1 MGDIF
6 LDEELRHK
14 TGRKA
19 VTVAISG
26 NILLTI
32 FNFIIGTSSGST
44 ALVAE
49 AAHTLSDVLTSI
61 ITAIGFRI
69 GLKPPDSDHP
79 YGHGRAE
86 PLVGLLI
93 VVFLVFIAYEII
105 REAYG
110 KLLLMGA
117 LTPPDWTAALMALI
131 GIGVNLSMTTY
142 MMRVGRN
149 INSPAIIADAQH
161 QKVDIFSCAAIV
173 VGVVGSNFG
182 ILILDPLVGVLIAI
196 LVLKTAFNVGK
207 DNINNLMGKVP
218 SKDLLIDI
226 TTAGMAVDGVIGIHD
241 VKVNYMGPNASVDLH
256 VTVDSDL
263 SLRNAHK
270 IAHQVEK
277 MVIQRVDIVSI
288 VYVHVCPEGE
298 DDDIC
303 LDDQK

>member
-1 MGDIF
+1 
-6 LDEELRHK
+6 LDENTRKK

-32 FNFIIGTSSGST
+32 FNFVVGILSGST

-49 AAHTLSDVLTSI
+49 AAHTLSDVITSI

-69 GLKPPDSDHP
+69 GLKPPDSEHP

-86 PLVGLLI
+86 PLVGLVI

-105 REAYG
+105 SEAYS
-110 KLLLMGA
+110 KLLLMGSLA
-117 LTPPDWTAALMALI
+117 PPDWTAALMAII
-131 GIGVNLSMTTY
+131 GIAVNITMTRY
-142 MMRVGRN
+142 MMNVGKK

-161 QKVDIFSCAAIV
+161 QKVDVFSCAAIV
-173 VGVVGSNFG
+173 VGVVGSNMG
-182 ILILDPLVGVLIAI
+182 LLILDPLVAVLIAV
-196 LVLKTAFNVGK
+196 LVLKIAFDVGK
-207 DNINNLMGKVP
+207 ENINNLMGKVP
-218 SKDLLIDI
+218 STDLIVEITKAGTSVKGVKGMHDI
-226 TTAGMAVDGVIGIHD
+226 
-241 VKVNYMGPNASVDLH
+241 KVNYMGPNASVDLH
-256 VTVDSDL
+256 ITVDPEL

-277 MVIQRVDIVSI
+277 SVIDRVDIVSI

-298 DDDIC
+298 DEDVC
-303 LDDQK
+303 LEE

>member
-1 MGDIF
+1 
-6 LDEELRHK
+6 LDENTRKK

-32 FNFIIGTSSGST
+32 FNFVVGILSGST

-49 AAHTLSDVLTSI
+49 AAHTLSDVITSI

-69 GLKPPDSDHP
+69 GLKPPDSEHP

-86 PLVGLLI
+86 PLVGLVI

-105 REAYG
+105 SEAYS
-110 KLLLMGA
+110 KLLLMGSLA
-117 LTPPDWTAALMALI
+117 PPDWTAALMAII
-131 GIGVNLSMTTY
+131 GIAVNIIMTRY
-142 MMRVGRN
+142 MMNVGKK

-161 QKVDIFSCAAIV
+161 QKVDVFSCAAIV
-173 VGVVGSNFG
+173 VGVVGSNMG
-182 ILILDPLVGVLIAI
+182 LLILDPLVAVLIAV
-196 LVLKTAFNVGK
+196 LVLKIAFDVGK
-207 DNINNLMGKVP
+207 ENINNLMGKVP
-218 SKDLLIDI
+218 STDLIVEITKAGTSVKGVKGMHDI
-226 TTAGMAVDGVIGIHD
+226 
-241 VKVNYMGPNASVDLH
+241 KVNYMGPNASVDLH
-256 VTVDSDL
+256 ITVDPEL

-277 MVIQRVDIVSI
+277 SVINRVDIVSI

-298 DDDIC
+298 DEDVC
-303 LDDQK
+303 LEE

>member
-1 MGDIF
+1 M
-6 LDEELRHK
+6 DENTRKK

-32 FNFIIGTSSGST
+32 FNFIVGILSGST

-49 AAHTLSDVLTSI
+49 AAHTLSDVMTSI
-61 ITAIGFRI
+61 ITAVGFRI
-69 GLKPPDSDHP
+69 GLKPPDSEHP

-105 REAYG
+105 SEAYS
-110 KLLLMGA
+110 KLLLMGSLA
-117 LTPPDWTAALMALI
+117 PPNWTAALMAII
-131 GIGVNLSMTTY
+131 GIAVNIIMTRY
-142 MMRVGRN
+142 MMNVGKK

-161 QKVDIFSCAAIV
+161 QKVDVFSCAAIV
-173 VGVVGSNFG
+173 VGVVGSNMG
-182 ILILDPLVGVLIAI
+182 LLILDPLIAVLIAV
-196 LVLKTAFNVGK
+196 LVLKIAFDVGK
-207 DNINNLMGKVP
+207 ENINNLMGKVP
-218 SKDLLIDI
+218 STDLIVEITKAGTSVKGVKGMHDI
-226 TTAGMAVDGVIGIHD
+226 
-241 VKVNYMGPNASVDLH
+241 KVNYMGPNASVDLH
-256 VTVDSDL
+256 ITVDPEL

-277 MVIQRVDIVSI
+277 SVIDRVDIVSI

-298 DDDIC
+298 DEDVC
-303 LDDQK
+303 LEE

>member
-1 MGDIF
+1 MQNEI
-6 LDEELRHK
+6 RHK

-19 VTVAISG
+19 VVVAISG
-26 NILLTI
+26 NVLLTI
-32 FNFIIGTSSGST
+32 FNFIVGTLSGST

-69 GLKPPDSDHP
+69 GLKPPDSEHP

-86 PLVGLLI
+86 PLVGLVI

-105 REAYG
+105 SEAYR
-110 KLLLMGA
+110 KLLLIGA

-131 GIGVNLSMTTY
+131 GILVNVSMTRY
-142 MMRVGRN
+142 MMNIGKK

-161 QKVDIFSCAAIV
+161 QKVDIFSCAAIII
-173 VGVVGSNFG
+173 GVVGSNFG
-182 ILILDPLVGVLIAI
+182 ILILDPLVAVFIAI
-196 LVLKTAFNVGK
+196 LVLRIAFNIGRE
-207 DNINNLMGKVP
+207 NIDNLMGKVP
-218 SKDLLIDI
+218 SKDLLVDI
-226 TTAGMAVDGVIGIHD
+226 TNAGMSVKGARGVHD
-241 VKVNYMGPNASVDLH
+241 IKVNYMGPNASVDLH
-256 VTVDSDL
+256 VDVDPDL

-277 MVIQRVDIVSI
+277 SVIDRVDIVSI

-298 DDDIC
+298 DEDVC
-303 LDDQK
+303 LEE

>member
-1 MGDIF
+1 M
-6 LDEELRHK
+6 DENTRKK

-32 FNFIIGTSSGST
+32 FNFVVGILSGST

-49 AAHTLSDVLTSI
+49 AAHTLSDVITSI

-69 GLKPPDSDHP
+69 GLKPPDSEHP

-86 PLVGLLI
+86 PLVGLVI

-105 REAYG
+105 SEAYS
-110 KLLLMGA
+110 KLLLMGS
-117 LTPPDWTAALMALI
+117 LTPPDWTAALMAII
-131 GIGVNLSMTTY
+131 GIAVNIIMTRY
-142 MMRVGRN
+142 MMNVGKK

-161 QKVDIFSCAAIV
+161 QKVDVFSCAAIV
-173 VGVVGSNFG
+173 VGVVGSNMG
-182 ILILDPLVGVLIAI
+182 LLILDPLVAVLIAV
-196 LVLKTAFNVGK
+196 LVLKIAFDVGK
-207 DNINNLMGKVP
+207 ENINNLMGKVP
-218 SKDLLIDI
+218 STDLIVEITKAGTSVKGVKGMHDI
-226 TTAGMAVDGVIGIHD
+226 
-241 VKVNYMGPNASVDLH
+241 KVNYMGPNASVDLH
-256 VTVDSDL
+256 ITVDPEL

-277 MVIQRVDIVSI
+277 SVIDRVDIVSI

-298 DDDIC
+298 DEDVC
-303 LDDQK
+303 LEE

>member
-1 MGDIF
+1 M
-6 LDEELRHK
+6 DENTRKK

-32 FNFIIGTSSGST
+32 FNFVVGILSGST

-49 AAHTLSDVLTSI
+49 AAHTLSDVITSI

-69 GLKPPDSDHP
+69 GLKPPDSEHP

-86 PLVGLLI
+86 PLVGLVI

-105 REAYG
+105 SEAYS
-110 KLLLMGA
+110 KLLLMGSLA
-117 LTPPDWTAALMALI
+117 PPDWTAALMAI
-131 GIGVNLSMTTY
+131 VGIAVNIIMTRY
-142 MMRVGRN
+142 MMNVGKK

-161 QKVDIFSCAAIV
+161 QKVDVFSCAAIV
-173 VGVVGSNFG
+173 VGVVGSNMG
-182 ILILDPLVGVLIAI
+182 LLILDPLVAVLIAV
-196 LVLKTAFNVGK
+196 LVLKIAFDVGK
-207 DNINNLMGKVP
+207 ENINNLMGKVP
-218 SKDLLIDI
+218 STDLIVEITKAGTSVKGVKGMHDI
-226 TTAGMAVDGVIGIHD
+226 
-241 VKVNYMGPNASVDLH
+241 KVNYMGPNASVDLH
-256 VTVDSDL
+256 ITVDPEL

-277 MVIQRVDIVSI
+277 SVIDRVDIVSI

-298 DDDIC
+298 DEDVC
-303 LDDQK
+303 LEE

>member
-1 MGDIF
+1 
-6 LDEELRHK
+6 LDENTRKK

-32 FNFIIGTSSGST
+32 FNFVVGILSGST

-49 AAHTLSDVLTSI
+49 AAHTLSDVITSI

-69 GLKPPDSDHP
+69 GLKPPDSEHP

-86 PLVGLLI
+86 PLVGLVI

-105 REAYG
+105 SEAYS
-110 KLLLMGA
+110 KLLLMGS
-117 LTPPDWTAALMALI
+117 LTPPDWTAALMAII
-131 GIGVNLSMTTY
+131 GIAVNITMTRY
-142 MMRVGRN
+142 MMNVGKK

-161 QKVDIFSCAAIV
+161 QKVDVFSCAAIV
-173 VGVVGSNFG
+173 VGVVGSNMG
-182 ILILDPLVGVLIAI
+182 LLILDPLVAVLIAV
-196 LVLKTAFNVGK
+196 LVLKIAFDVGK
-207 DNINNLMGKVP
+207 ENINNLMGKVP
-218 SKDLLIDI
+218 STDLIVKITKAGTSVKGVKGMHDI
-226 TTAGMAVDGVIGIHD
+226 
-241 VKVNYMGPNASVDLH
+241 KVNYMGPNASVDLH
-256 VTVDSDL
+256 ITVDPEL

-277 MVIQRVDIVSI
+277 SVINRVDIVSI

-298 DDDIC
+298 DEDVC
-303 LDDQK
+303 LEE

>member
-1 MGDIF
+1 M
-6 LDEELRHK
+6 DENTRKK

-32 FNFIIGTSSGST
+32 FNFVVGILSGST

-49 AAHTLSDVLTSI
+49 AAHTLSDVITSI

-69 GLKPPDSDHP
+69 GLKPPDSEHP

-86 PLVGLLI
+86 PLVGLVI

-105 REAYG
+105 SEAYS
-110 KLLLMGA
+110 KLLLMGSLA
-117 LTPPDWTAALMALI
+117 PPDWTAALMAII
-131 GIGVNLSMTTY
+131 GIAVNITMTRY
-142 MMRVGRN
+142 MMNVGKK

-161 QKVDIFSCAAIV
+161 QKVDVFSCAAIV
-173 VGVVGSNFG
+173 VGVVGSNMG
-182 ILILDPLVGVLIAI
+182 LLILDPLVAVLIAV
-196 LVLKTAFNVGK
+196 LVLKIAFDVGK
-207 DNINNLMGKVP
+207 ENINNLMGKVP
-218 SKDLLIDI
+218 STDLIVEITKAGTSVKGVKGMHDI
-226 TTAGMAVDGVIGIHD
+226 
-241 VKVNYMGPNASVDLH
+241 KVNYMGPNASVDLH
-256 VTVDSDL
+256 ITVDPEL

-277 MVIQRVDIVSI
+277 SVIDRVDIVSI

-298 DDDIC
+298 DEDVC
-303 LDDQK
+303 LEE

>member
-1 MGDIF
+1 M
-6 LDEELRHK
+6 DENTRKK

-32 FNFIIGTSSGST
+32 FNFVVGILSGST

-49 AAHTLSDVLTSI
+49 AAHTLSDVITSI

-69 GLKPPDSDHP
+69 GLKPPDSEHP

-86 PLVGLLI
+86 PLVGLVI

-105 REAYG
+105 SEAYS
-110 KLLLMGA
+110 KLLLMGSLA
-117 LTPPDWTAALMALI
+117 PPDWTAALMAI
-131 GIGVNLSMTTY
+131 VGIAVNIIMTRY
-142 MMRVGRN
+142 MMNVGKK

-161 QKVDIFSCAAIV
+161 QKVDVFSCAAIV
-173 VGVVGSNFG
+173 VGVVGSNMG
-182 ILILDPLVGVLIAI
+182 LLILDPLVAVLIAV
-196 LVLKTAFNVGK
+196 LVLKIAFDVGK
-207 DNINNLMGKVP
+207 ENINNLMGKVP
-218 SKDLLIDI
+218 STDLIVEITKAGTSVKGVKGMHDI
-226 TTAGMAVDGVIGIHD
+226 
-241 VKVNYMGPNASVDLH
+241 KVNYMGPNASVDLH
-256 VTVDSDL
+256 ITVDPEL

-277 MVIQRVDIVSI
+277 SVINRVDIVSI

-298 DDDIC
+298 DEDVC
-303 LDDQK
+303 LEE

>member
-1 MGDIF
+1 M
-6 LDEELRHK
+6 DENTRKK

-32 FNFIIGTSSGST
+32 FNFVVGILSGST

-49 AAHTLSDVLTSI
+49 AAHTLSDVITSI

-69 GLKPPDSDHP
+69 GLKPPDSEHP

-86 PLVGLLI
+86 PLVGLVI

-105 REAYG
+105 SEAYS
-110 KLLLMGA
+110 KLLLMGSLA
-117 LTPPDWTAALMALI
+117 PPDWTAALMAI
-131 GIGVNLSMTTY
+131 VGIAVNITMTRY
-142 MMRVGRN
+142 MMNVGKK

-161 QKVDIFSCAAIV
+161 QKVDVFSCAAIV
-173 VGVVGSNFG
+173 VGVVGSNMG
-182 ILILDPLVGVLIAI
+182 LLILDPLVAVLIAV
-196 LVLKTAFNVGK
+196 LVLKIAFDVGK
-207 DNINNLMGKVP
+207 ENINNLMGKVP
-218 SKDLLIDI
+218 STDLIVEITKAGTSVKGVKGMHDI
-226 TTAGMAVDGVIGIHD
+226 
-241 VKVNYMGPNASVDLH
+241 KVNYMGPNASVDLH
-256 VTVDSDL
+256 ITVDPEL

-277 MVIQRVDIVSI
+277 SVINRVDIVSI

-298 DDDIC
+298 DEDVC
-303 LDDQK
+303 LEE

>member
-1 MGDIF
+1 
-6 LDEELRHK
+6 LDENTRKK

-32 FNFIIGTSSGST
+32 FNFVVGILSGST

-49 AAHTLSDVLTSI
+49 AAHTLSDVITSI

-69 GLKPPDSDHP
+69 GLKPPDSEHP

-86 PLVGLLI
+86 PLVGLVI

-105 REAYG
+105 SEAYS
-110 KLLLMGA
+110 KLLLMGSLA
-117 LTPPDWTAALMALI
+117 PPDWTAALMAII
-131 GIGVNLSMTTY
+131 GIAVNITMTRY
-142 MMRVGRN
+142 MMNVGKK

-161 QKVDIFSCAAIV
+161 QKVDVFSCAAIV
-173 VGVVGSNFG
+173 VGVVGSNMG
-182 ILILDPLVGVLIAI
+182 LLILDPLVAVLIAV
-196 LVLKTAFNVGK
+196 LVLKIAFDVGK
-207 DNINNLMGKVP
+207 ENINNLMGKVP
-218 SKDLLIDI
+218 STDLIVEITKAGTSVKGVKGMHDI
-226 TTAGMAVDGVIGIHD
+226 
-241 VKVNYMGPNASVDLH
+241 KVNYMGPNASVDLH
-256 VTVDSDL
+256 ITVDPEL

-277 MVIQRVDIVSI
+277 SVINRVDIVSI

-298 DDDIC
+298 DEDVC
-303 LDDQK
+303 LEE

>member
-1 MGDIF
+1 M
-6 LDEELRHK
+6 DENTRKK

-32 FNFIIGTSSGST
+32 FNFVVGILSGST

-49 AAHTLSDVLTSI
+49 AAHTLSDVITSI

-69 GLKPPDSDHP
+69 GLKPPDSEHP

-86 PLVGLLI
+86 PLVGLVI

-105 REAYG
+105 SEAYS
-110 KLLLMGA
+110 KLLLMGS
-117 LTPPDWTAALMALI
+117 LTPPDWTAALMAI
-131 GIGVNLSMTTY
+131 VGIAVNITMTRY
-142 MMRVGRN
+142 MMNVGKK

-161 QKVDIFSCAAIV
+161 QKVDVFSCAAIV
-173 VGVVGSNFG
+173 VGVVGSNMG
-182 ILILDPLVGVLIAI
+182 LLILDPLVAVLIAV
-196 LVLKTAFNVGK
+196 LVLKIAFDVGK
-207 DNINNLMGKVP
+207 ENINNLMGKVP
-218 SKDLLIDI
+218 STDLIVEITKAGTSVKGVKGMHDI
-226 TTAGMAVDGVIGIHD
+226 
-241 VKVNYMGPNASVDLH
+241 KVNYMGPNASVDLH
-256 VTVDSDL
+256 ITVDPEL

-277 MVIQRVDIVSI
+277 SVINRVDIVSI

-298 DDDIC
+298 DEDVC
-303 LDDQK
+303 LEE

>member
-1 MGDIF
+1 MDG
-6 LDEELRHK
+6 ELRHK

-19 VTVAISG
+19 VMVAISG

-32 FNFIIGTSSGST
+32 FNFIVGILSGSS

-69 GLKPPDSDHP
+69 GLKPPDSEHP

-105 REAYG
+105 SGAYE
-110 KLLLMGA
+110 KLLFMGA
-117 LTPPDWTAALMALI
+117 LAPPDWTAAVMAII
-131 GIGVNLSMTTY
+131 GIGVNLTMTTY
-142 MMRVGRN
+142 MMGVGKK

-173 VGVVGSNFG
+173 VGVVGSNLG
-182 ILILDPLVGVLIAI
+182 ILILDPLVAVLIAI
-196 LVLKTAFNVGK
+196 LVLRTAFHVGK

-218 SKDLLIDI
+218 SKDLITDI
-226 TTAGMAVDGVIGIHD
+226 TNAGMSVEGVRGIHD
-241 VKVNYMGPNASVDLH
+241 IKVNYMGPNASVDLH
-256 VTVDSDL
+256 VSVDPEL

-270 IAHQVEK
+270 IAHRVEK
-277 MVIQRVDIVSI
+277 RVIEQVDIVSI
-288 VYVHVCPEGE
+288 VYVHVCPDGE
-298 DDDIC
+298 DEDVC
-303 LDDQK
+303 LED

>member
-1 MGDIF
+1 M
-6 LDEELRHK
+6 DENTRKK

-32 FNFIIGTSSGST
+32 FNFVVGILSGST

-49 AAHTLSDVLTSI
+49 AAHTLSDVITSI

-69 GLKPPDSDHP
+69 GLKPPDSEHP

-86 PLVGLLI
+86 PLVGLVI

-105 REAYG
+105 SEAYS
-110 KLLLMGA
+110 KLLLMGS
-117 LTPPDWTAALMALI
+117 LTPPDWTAALMAII
-131 GIGVNLSMTTY
+131 GIAVNIIMTRY
-142 MMRVGRN
+142 MMNVGKK

-161 QKVDIFSCAAIV
+161 QKVDVFSCAAIV
-173 VGVVGSNFG
+173 VGVVGSNMG
-182 ILILDPLVGVLIAI
+182 LLILDPLVAVLIAV
-196 LVLKTAFNVGK
+196 LVLKIAFDVGK
-207 DNINNLMGKVP
+207 ENINNLMGKVP
-218 SKDLLIDI
+218 STDLIVEITKAGTSVKGVKGMHDI
-226 TTAGMAVDGVIGIHD
+226 
-241 VKVNYMGPNASVDLH
+241 KVNYMGPNASVDLH
-256 VTVDSDL
+256 ITVDPEL

-277 MVIQRVDIVSI
+277 SVINRVDIVSI

-298 DDDIC
+298 DEDVC
-303 LDDQK
+303 LEE

>member
-1 MGDIF
+1 M
-6 LDEELRHK
+6 DENTRKK

-32 FNFIIGTSSGST
+32 FNFVVGILSGST

-49 AAHTLSDVLTSI
+49 AAHTLSDVITSI

-69 GLKPPDSDHP
+69 GLKPPDSEHP

-86 PLVGLLI
+86 PLVGLVI

-105 REAYG
+105 SEAYS
-110 KLLLMGA
+110 KLLLMGSLA
-117 LTPPDWTAALMALI
+117 PPDWTAALMAII
-131 GIGVNLSMTTY
+131 GIAVNITMTRY
-142 MMRVGRN
+142 IMNVGKK

-161 QKVDIFSCAAIV
+161 QKVDVFSCAAIV
-173 VGVVGSNFG
+173 VGVVGSNMG
-182 ILILDPLVGVLIAI
+182 LLILDPLVAVLIAV
-196 LVLKTAFNVGK
+196 LVLKIAFDVGK
-207 DNINNLMGKVP
+207 ENINNLMGKVP
-218 SKDLLIDI
+218 STDLIVEITKAGTSVKGVKGMHDI
-226 TTAGMAVDGVIGIHD
+226 
-241 VKVNYMGPNASVDLH
+241 KVNYMGPNASVDLH
-256 VTVDSDL
+256 ITVDPEL

-277 MVIQRVDIVSI
+277 SVINRVDIVSI

-298 DDDIC
+298 DEDVC
-303 LDDQK
+303 LEE

>member
-1 MGDIF
+1 M
-6 LDEELRHK
+6 DENTRKK

-32 FNFIIGTSSGST
+32 FNFVVGILSGST

-49 AAHTLSDVLTSI
+49 AAHTLSDVITSI

-69 GLKPPDSDHP
+69 GLKPPDSEHP

-86 PLVGLLI
+86 PLVGLVI

-105 REAYG
+105 SEAYS
-110 KLLLMGA
+110 KLLLMGS
-117 LTPPDWTAALMALI
+117 LTPPDWTAALMAII
-131 GIGVNLSMTTY
+131 GIAVNITMTRY
-142 MMRVGRN
+142 MMNVGKK

-161 QKVDIFSCAAIV
+161 QKVDVFSCAAIV
-173 VGVVGSNFG
+173 VGVVGSNMG
-182 ILILDPLVGVLIAI
+182 LLILDPLVAVLIAV
-196 LVLKTAFNVGK
+196 LVLKIAFDVGK
-207 DNINNLMGKVP
+207 ENINNLMGKVP
-218 SKDLLIDI
+218 STDLIVEITKAGTSVKGVKGMHDI
-226 TTAGMAVDGVIGIHD
+226 
-241 VKVNYMGPNASVDLH
+241 KVNYMGPNASVDLH
-256 VTVDSDL
+256 ITVDPEL

-277 MVIQRVDIVSI
+277 SVINRVDIVSI

-298 DDDIC
+298 DEDVC
-303 LDDQK
+303 LEE